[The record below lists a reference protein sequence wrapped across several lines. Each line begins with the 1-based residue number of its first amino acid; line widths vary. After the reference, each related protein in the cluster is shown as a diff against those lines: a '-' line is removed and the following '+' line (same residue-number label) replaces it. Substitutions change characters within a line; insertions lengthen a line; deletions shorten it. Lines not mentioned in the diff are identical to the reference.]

1 MLAAPVLVAFYPP
14 MTDLPYHEA
23 AIAILR
29 NFYDRR
35 LFPEGLY
42 VHNIGAPNQL
52 FHLVGWALAYPFGSR
67 WAVKL
72 VVAGAVVAVPVC
84 AARFARHVGANPI
97 AALLVAPMSVGWLF
111 NWGLI
116 ANLLGLAAL
125 LATLPLLDR
134 YAERPTSRGGAAAL
148 GALPLL
154 FLAHEA
160 MMFVYAGAALLFA
173 LAYPLSWK
181 KTSARL
187 APFAAAGAIT
197 LGHIAWQ
204 RHLLS
209 PAVAAMPRFWHPLL
223 HKLERIPF
231 IVLPASDPLVQLS
244 MLALCAGAVGSFLWL
259 RTRERRA
266 AKAGVAPEPQPPSSR
281 FVRLQRW
288 VVRHRWGCFSAGLFA
303 AYLAFPLTLSG
314 ATLVYQRWFPPA
326 FAAFVVSAA
335 PRDLWVRPARIARVI
350 AMLLPVATLLVAW
363 PSFADSG
370 RAYQTLEQLMPL
382 IEPGSA
388 IAELDLGPG
397 DPSRTFSMGPS
408 GGRVLATRGGRLD
421 YAFTDSPISP
431 VVIPRRYQWNESL
444 IRLGFDSWAFRPA
457 HDFKSFR
464 YVLVRT
470 SSADVAALAQIVLA
484 PEGKYVQTAGEWV
497 LFESTLPVIPP
508 ASRPLHLPK
517 PPPEELRD
525 RAASLVE
532 RMGGVPTLSVP
543 PEPAPD
549 AVEPNGQRF

>member
-1 MLAAPVLVAFYPP
+1 
-14 MTDLPYHEA
+14 
-23 AIAILR
+23 
-29 NFYDRR
+29 
-35 LFPEGLY
+35 
-42 VHNIGAPNQL
+42 
-52 FHLVGWALAYPFGSR
+52 
-67 WAVKL
+67 
-72 VVAGAVVAVPVC
+72 
-84 AARFARHVGANPI
+84 
-97 AALLVAPMSVGWLF
+97 
-111 NWGLI
+111 
-116 ANLLGLAAL
+116 
-125 LATLPLLDR
+125 
-134 YAERPTSRGGAAAL
+134 
-148 GALPLL
+148 
-154 FLAHEA
+154 
-160 MMFVYAGAALLFA
+160 
-173 LAYPLSWK
+173 
-181 KTSARL
+181 
-187 APFAAAGAIT
+187 
-197 LGHIAWQ
+197 
-204 RHLLS
+204 
-209 PAVAAMPRFWHPLL
+209 
-223 HKLERIPF
+223 
-231 IVLPASDPLVQLS
+231 
-244 MLALCAGAVGSFLWL
+244 
-259 RTRERRA
+259 
-266 AKAGVAPEPQPPSSR
+266 
-281 FVRLQRW
+281 VRLQRW